1 MITTKASA
9 DKNWQV
15 VALGLYLAAIWLLTH
30 RYFGIRYDGLL
41 YAVQAVARMD
51 PAAFRNDLFFAF
63 GSQDDY
69 SLFSWPYAWLTQA
82 IGLSAASMLLLVF
95 AQLAWAT
102 TAFAFARRWLSGNAL
117 WFGLALVYAL
127 PSDYGAMGI
136 FQYAESFL
144 TARSW
149 AEPLVLASLAACL
162 AGRSMLAI
170 SLALLALLCHPIIAL
185 PGLLFLGFYFV
196 RPGTRWLIVG
206 VLAATAL
213 SFLLPAMDAEWYEIV
228 RQRSPWVLLSEWN
241 AGELGQPLVW
251 LCILAVGLRYAPVAA
266 HRLLMAFI
274 LAGGFA
280 MLLAAL
286 GSLSHNELLVQS
298 QPWRSEWLIKLV
310 ALLFLPAMFV
320 QGWQR
325 STTDRWLLLG
335 LACAVLT
342 SHTFGGPVAVVL
354 AALVRPG
361 GPDRVLPP
369 LPRWFPIAGGCVL
382 ALLIVESMLSAIQQT
397 EFLLEWVSHSFV
409 VPTAAPNLDFAS
421 IFQGTPA
428 VLLPAGLWLLL
439 RPGKCSAQLGVARA
453 TRVTRVARVALAA
466 VFVTVA
472 AAGWYRERDAYQ
484 TVIFSG
490 RPPLAF
496 TKLVPSGATLYWE
509 NNLELAWFL
518 MQRGNYASTVQT
530 TGLVF
535 SRNTA
540 IESSR
545 RLARL
550 QEFGAQDAK
559 FVGHLRRKA
568 PTGQR
573 PTLEKLIELCRD
585 PILNFV
591 VLEEKFGELA
601 IASWAHPVDGRI
613 WYLYACPSD
622 QQGSGVELLTA
633 LPGGGNS
640 SPSRIE

>member
-1 MITTKASA
+1 MSSFHAEPSL
-9 DKNWQV
+9 DKNWRAA
-15 VALGLYLAAIWLLTH
+15 ALGLYLAAVWLLTH
-30 RYFGIRYDGLL
+30 RYFGIRYDGVL

-69 SLFSWPYAWLTQA
+69 SLFSWPYAWLA
-82 IGLSAASMLLLVF
+82 HSIGLATASLLLLVF

-102 TAFAFARRWLSGNAL
+102 TAFAFARRWLFGNAL

-127 PSDYGAMGI
+127 PSDYGARGI

-149 AEPLVLASLAACL
+149 AEPLVLASLAAAL
-162 AGRSMLAI
+162 ADRKLLATG
-170 SLALLALLCHPIIAL
+170 LALLAFLCHPIIAL
-185 PGLLFLGFYFV
+185 PNLLFLGFYYF
-196 RPGTRWLIVG
+196 RPGARWLIVI

-213 SFLLPAMDAEWYEIV
+213 TFMMPAMDAEWYEIV

-251 LCILAVGLRYAPVAA
+251 LSILWVGLRYAPSAA

-274 LAGGFA
+274 LAGAFA

-286 GSLSHNELLVQS
+286 GSLSHNVLLIQS
-298 QPWRSEWLIKLV
+298 QPWRSEWLVKLV
-310 ALLFLPAMFV
+310 ALLYLPGMFM

-325 STTDRWLLLG
+325 SATDRWLLLG

-342 SHTFGGPVAVVL
+342 SHAFGGPAAAVL

-361 GPDRVLPP
+361 RPDHVLPP
-369 LPRWFPIAGGCVL
+369 LPRWFPIAGWSVL
-382 ALLIVESMLSAIQQT
+382 AVLIAESVLSAIQQT
-397 EFLLEWVSHSFV
+397 EFLLEWASHSFV
-409 VPTAAPNLDFAS
+409 VPTAAPNLDFAA

-428 VLLPAGLWLLL
+428 VILPAGLWLLL
-439 RPGKCSAQLGVARA
+439 KSGKHSARLGA
-453 TRVTRVARVALAA
+453 TMVALSA
-466 VFVTVA
+466 VFLAVA
-472 AAGWYRERDAYQ
+472 ASGWYRERDAYQ
-484 TVIFSG
+484 AVVFSG
-490 RPPLAF
+490 RPPSVF
-496 TKLVPSGATLYWE
+496 TELVPSGATLYWE

-518 MQRGNYASTVQT
+518 LRRGNYASTVQT
-530 TGLVF
+530 AGLVF
-535 SRNTA
+535 SRETA

-545 RLARL
+545 RLMRL

-559 FVGHLRRKA
+559 FVGRQLRRA
-568 PTGQR
+568 PAGQR

-591 VLEEKFGELA
+591 VLDEKFEKLA

-613 WYLYACPSD
+613 WYLYACSGT
-622 QQGSGVELLTA
+622 QQGSGAEV
-633 LPGGGNS
+633 LPVGGKT
-640 SPSRIE
+640 PLSRIE